1 MNIDDYDI
9 TKGFV
14 LDNEQALEYLEEVAK
29 GFYHQAVDIDGEEIG
44 AIIDDI
50 MTMAHMVKVEWQKYE
65 WVLFS
70 ESSMS
75 ASGINIKP
83 MTVKE

>member
-29 GFYHQAVDIDGEEIG
+29 GFYRQAVDIDGEEIG

-50 MTMAHMVKVEWQKYE
+50 MTMAHAVKVEWQKYE

-75 ASGINIKP
+75 ASGINIRP

>member
-1 MNIDDYDI
+1 MINKYDI
-9 TKGFV
+9 SKGFV

-29 GFYHQAVDIDGEEIG
+29 GFYKQAVDIDGEEIG

-50 MTMAHMVKVEWQKYE
+50 MTMAHAIKVEWAKYE

-70 ESSMS
+70 ESPMS

-83 MTVKE
+83 MVEKE

>member
-1 MNIDDYDI
+1 MKAEDYDI

-14 LDNEQALEYLEEVAK
+14 LDNDQALEYLEEVAK
-29 GFYHQAVDIDGEEIG
+29 GFYHQAVDIDGEEVG

-50 MTMAHMVKVEWQKYE
+50 MVMAHTVKVEWQKYE

-70 ESSMS
+70 ESPMS
-75 ASGINIKP
+75 ASGINIRP

>member
-1 MNIDDYDI
+1 MSVEDYDI

-29 GFYHQAVDIDGEEIG
+29 GFYRHAVDIDGEEVG

-50 MTMAHMVKVEWQKYE
+50 MTMAHTIKVEWREYE

-70 ESSMS
+70 ESPMS

-83 MTVKE
+83 MVERE